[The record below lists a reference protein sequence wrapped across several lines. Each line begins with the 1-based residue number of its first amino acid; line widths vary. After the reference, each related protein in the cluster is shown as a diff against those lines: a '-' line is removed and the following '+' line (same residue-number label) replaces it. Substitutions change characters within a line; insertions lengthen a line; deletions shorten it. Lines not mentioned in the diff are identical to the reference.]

1 MAAHKMAAHKE
12 ERGALPQEIA
22 TLLGRR
28 RVIVASNRGPVEFVR
43 GAGGRLSTRRGTGGV
58 VTALATLARDLPMT
72 WVAVTMSEGDRD
84 AFPSEGASA
93 REVRLG
99 RQPLRVRYV
108 NVPPAAYSL
117 HYDTVSN
124 ELLWFLQH
132 YMWDPATA
140 PTITEQQYTAWDQGY
155 RPVNFAIAQAIAEE
169 SLAASSPT
177 PRRGTR
183 LTDGSDTIVLL
194 QDYHLYLAAARVR
207 EQLPR
212 ATIQQ
217 FIHIPWPAK
226 RYWQFLPERFVLEI
240 FEGLAANDVL
250 GFQTEDD
257 ARNFLECAR
266 FFLPDSRVDLD
277 QGRLIRR
284 RHRLLVR
291 AYPVTVDAEEIL
303 RTINSAAGRNG
314 ARELADLLDDDA
326 QVIVRVDRLEPTK
339 NIVRGFQAYA
349 ALLRQHAELR
359 GRVRHLAFL
368 VPSRQGLDRYRRYD
382 RDVRRIIQRI
392 NAEFGTPGW
401 QPITA
406 FFENN
411 RARALVAM
419 RRYDVL
425 LVNPVIDGMNL
436 VVKEG
441 PVVNE
446 RDGAIVLSRTAGAF
460 AQMRRAVLPVTPT
473 DIEETMEQLYEALS
487 MSAHERRERA
497 GIAREAAIATT
508 PTVWVFDQL
517 RDAAAARGASPG
529 SAHAG
534 ALPRAG

>member
-1 MAAHKMAAHKE
+1 MAAHTKGQ
-12 ERGALPQEIA
+12 RALPQEIA
-22 TLLGRR
+22 TLVGQR
-28 RVIVASNRGPVEFVR
+28 RVIVASNRGPIEFVR
-43 GAGGRLSTRRGTGGV
+43 GADGKLSTKRGAGGV
-58 VTALATLARDLPMT
+58 VTALAELARALPMT
-72 WVAVTMSEGDRD
+72 WVAVTMSPGDRE
-84 AFPSEGASA
+84 AFPSEGANT

-99 RQPLRVRYV
+99 REPLRVRYV
-108 NVPPAAYSL
+108 NVPQGMYAL

-140 PTITEQQYTAWDQGY
+140 PTFTEQQYVAWDQGY
-155 RPVNFAIAQAIAEE
+155 RPVNFAIAQAIADEA
-169 SLAASSPT
+169 LASASAS
-177 PRRGTR
+177 PRRSGR
-183 LTDGSDTIVLL
+183 LADGSDAIVLL

-207 EQLPR
+207 ERLPR

-217 FIHIPWPAK
+217 FIHIPWPAV

-240 FEGLAANDVL
+240 FEALAANDVL

-257 ARNFLECAR
+257 VRNFLECAR
-266 FFLPDSRVDLD
+266 RFLPDCRIDLD
-277 QGRLIRR
+277 QGRLIWR
-284 RHRLLVR
+284 RHRLLAR

-303 RTINSAAGRNG
+303 RSVNSAAGR
-314 ARELADLLDDDA
+314 AAVRELGSLLDDDA

-339 NIVRGFQAYA
+339 NIVRGFQAYE

-359 GRVRHLAFL
+359 GHVRLLAFL
-368 VPSRQGLDRYRRYD
+368 VPSRQQLDRYRRYD
-382 RDVRRIIQRI
+382 REVRRTINRI
-392 NAEFGTPGW
+392 NTAFGTSEW
-401 QPITA
+401 RPISA

-460 AQMRRAVLPVTPT
+460 VQMRRAVLPVTAT
-473 DIEETMEQLYEALS
+473 DTEETMEQLYEALT
-487 MSAHERRERA
+487 MSAHERHERA
-497 GIAREAAIATT
+497 GLAREAAIAST
-508 PTVWVFDQL
+508 PTQWVLDQL
-517 RDAAAARGASPG
+517 RDAAAVRAGSVGAAR
-529 SAHAG
+529 AG
-534 ALPRAG
+534 ALARAG